1 MITTV
6 TTVTTITT
14 IAAMGISAV
23 VSMAAVITLIVF
35 LTTQELAGASN
46 YALPLRIA
54 RFVSI
59 GILPLIM
66 AFAVIV
72 IVKITELL

>member
-1 MITTV
+1 MATV
-6 TTVTTITT
+6 TM
-14 IAAMGISAV
+14 IAALGISAV
-23 VSMAAVITLIVF
+23 MSVAAVITLIAF
-35 LTTQELAGASN
+35 LAIREMAGVSN
-46 YALPLRIA
+46 YRSSLRIA

-72 IVKITELL
+72 IVKIAEML